1 MSKLIVVESPGKV
14 KKIKAYL
21 GEGWK
26 VEASLGHVR
35 DLPENDLGVTVTDG
49 FRPTYEIL
57 KGKASVVRRLLKAIK
72 EADEVYLAT
81 DLDREGEAIAW
92 HILDLARVPKK
103 KPVYRVTFTAITKAA
118 VLAAIA
124 TPRQIDLNLVEA
136 QQTRRMVDRLVGYMA
151 TALVSRGLGG
161 KYSAGRVQSVC
172 LRLVVER
179 ERDIRTFQPQ
189 RYASLA
195 ATLKTVG
202 GVFQAALAT
211 IKGKPVERLSI
222 AQVDG
227 LLRNL
232 SAPVFWVSE
241 LRSSQQTRR
250 PAPPFTTSSL
260 QRAASVALGLSP
272 DQTMNLAQTLYEA
285 GYITYMR
292 TGGVD
297 VAPEP

>member
-21 GEGWK
+21 GDGWK
-26 VEASLGHVR
+26 VEASLGHIR

-72 EADEVYLAT
+72 EADEVYQAT
-81 DLDREGEAIAW
+81 DPDREGEAIAW
-92 HILDLARVPKK
+92 HILDLAHIPLQPSAARK

-124 TPRQIDLNLVEA
+124 TPRQIDQNLVEA

-161 KYSAGRVQSVC
+161 KYSAGRVQSVS

-179 ERDIRTFQPQ
+179 ERDIRTFQPE

-202 GVFQAALAT
+202 GAFQAALAT
-211 IKGKPVERLSI
+211 IKGKPVERL
-222 AQVDG
+222 
-227 LLRNL
+227 
-232 SAPVFWVSE
+232 
-241 LRSSQQTRR
+241 
-250 PAPPFTTSSL
+250 
-260 QRAASVALGLSP
+260 
-272 DQTMNLAQTLYEA
+272 
-285 GYITYMR
+285 
-292 TGGVD
+292 
-297 VAPEP
+297 